1 MSNIPA
7 NRDTNDG
14 KPWAVS
20 YSKEVEVQPAGEK
33 KNKEINNENDKQTT
47 KDENKTGI
55 LTKISN
61 NIIYYLEKG
70 FAR

>member
-1 MSNIPA
+1 MSNIP
-7 NRDTNDG
+7 NRDINEG

-20 YSKEVEVQPAGEK
+20 YRKEVEVQPAGEK
-33 KNKEINNENDKQTT
+33 KKKEINNENDKQTT
-47 KDENKTGI
+47 KDENKSGI